1 MNGTDFLENI
11 NNIDNELI
19 VSSQTKSNKK
29 KSKFVMVAAA
39 AAALV
44 LFFSA
49 VLVSVT
55 GRQKFTFTAPRG
67 DVVTFKQSKLMGGLD
82 QKSADININAD
93 FRVLDNEQSD
103 VIGIDLTDSCAFF
116 SKDTGDVLYIE
127 GRYNDS
133 HIYISSGDSDYRDA
147 IIETGNETVCKIS
160 GTDVL
165 TGLFVTDANS
175 KGVKTAIFYAAFT
188 VNGNTVYIERA
199 GDYNNAE
206 AVGNELTQQID
217 EIIASGIDLNALK

>member
-1 MNGTDFLENI
+1 MNGTDFLETI
-11 NNIDNELI
+11 NDIDNELI
-19 VSSQTKSNKK
+19 VNSQSKSNKK
-29 KSKFVMVAAA
+29 KSKFVMIGAA

-44 LFFSA
+44 LVFSA
-49 VLVSVT
+49 VSVSVISKP
-55 GRQKFTFTAPRG
+55 KFTFTAPQG
-67 DVVTFKQSKLMGGLD
+67 EVVTFKQSKALND
-82 QKSADININAD
+82 FNQKSADINAD
-93 FRVLDNEQSD
+93 FRALGNEEID

-133 HIYISSGDSDYRDA
+133 HIYISSGDADYRDA
-147 IIETGNETVCKIS
+147 IIETDNEIVSKIA

-175 KGVKTAIFYAAFT
+175 KGVKTAIFYAEFT

-199 GDYNNAE
+199 GNYENAE
-206 AVGNELTQQID
+206 TVGNELTHQLA
-217 EIIASGIDLNALK
+217 EIINAGIDLNKLK